1 MGNSPSTLDEKIDI
15 ETLCV
20 EECGRF
26 CDNIVG
32 KCMVKPDKVI
42 EYIDT
47 LLSEN
52 FQNNTLT
59 TTRGKGKQINL
70 DITTKST
77 EIIARANNFAKKM
90 VHQALPIMMALVPPG
105 NQKTLV
111 LCTKVTANVETG
123 GYKNIGDKGV
133 APICFAPGTKLI
145 VREDRHPWVQVNKVG
160 VKNKKL
166 YWVEG
171 KNLTFNTTLQC
182 FQESVNDLLT
192 LRNASLKTQI
202 DARNH
207 LLDLKRRVKRY
218 RDIFFATLPEGTK
231 KLGYLEK
238 GWNAI
243 KANQDAI
250 KQTVVS
256 LIFYYVVLNMI
267 IPYFALGTSMTT
279 AAATFKQFKC
289 IADLEKTMAA
299 DILSWSF
306 DYEKMTQ
313 FVENLPEQV
322 KGLVS
327 SDAIKKK
334 LEASKTLTVKD
345 WLELLYKKVFGDNN
359 VQENATEVFK
369 KVMESI
375 KLYLKSNQVKIAVG
389 KAILGFDC

>member
-1 MGNSPSTLDEKIDI
+1 MGNSPSTLDEEIDI
-15 ETLCV
+15 ETLCAK
-20 EECGRF
+20 ECGQF

-32 KCMVKPDKVI
+32 KCMLKPDKVI

-52 FQNNTLT
+52 FQNDALT
-59 TTRGKGKQINL
+59 TTRKRKQT
-70 DITTKST
+70 DRTITTNST
-77 EIIARANNFAKKM
+77 EIIARANDFAKKM
-90 VHQALPIMMALVPPG
+90 VHQALPIMMAMVPPG

-111 LCTKVTANVETG
+111 LCTEVTANVETD
-123 GYKNIGDKGV
+123 GYKNIGDKDNVV
-133 APICFAPGTKLI
+133 APIKFVRDTKLI
-145 VREDRHPWVQVNKVG
+145 VREDRHPWVQVEKVG
-160 VKNKKL
+160 GKNKKL

-192 LRNASLKTQI
+192 FTSLNTQK
-202 DARNH
+202 DARKH
-207 LLDLKRRVKRY
+207 LLDLKRRVQRY

-231 KLGYLEK
+231 KLGYLALGWEK
-238 GWNAI
+238 I

-256 LIFYYVVLNMI
+256 LIFYYVVLNAI
-267 IPYFALGTSMTT
+267 IPYFALGTYLTT
-279 AAATFKQFKC
+279 AAGTYKQLKC
-289 IADLEKTMAA
+289 IAPLEQTLAA

-313 FVENLPEQV
+313 FVEKLPEQV

-327 SDAIKKK
+327 SDAIKKQ

-359 VQENATEVFK
+359 VQEKAIELFK

-375 KLYLKSNQVKIAVG
+375 KLYLKSNQIKIAVG
-389 KAILGFDC
+389 KAILGLDC